1 MKLNVHLI
9 SQLKKKINE
18 VLKNVFVTIS
28 FSSTVIED
36 SLHSNIPVI
45 LFDRWKRYKH
55 CNSEENVKRRNS
67 AVYYVNNERDLIDC
81 ISTVKE
87 SDNISFEKYVFEGNV
102 RSNIKNLMK
111 KLFPH

>member
-1 MKLNVHLI
+1 M
-9 SQLKKKINE
+9 
-18 VLKNVFVTIS
+18 
-28 FSSTVIED
+28 
-36 SLHSNIPVI
+36 
-45 LFDRWKRYKH
+45 
-55 CNSEENVKRRNS
+55 
-67 AVYYVNNERDLIDC
+67 YYVNNERDLIDC